1 MIGDTIVTGDLSAG
15 TGDLPD
21 ATSHLT
27 TLVKVNQDAY
37 ASEYRLRGTS
47 YDYVL
52 KIRNST
58 ESPRK
63 DGVRFTR
70 HNGEFTLTLR
80 ANPEA
85 DPPTSAVPYIVS
97 VTARMPVGGDSDVM
111 KALAGHVANQFGLY
125 DTGSI
130 LQKMLNFES

>member
-21 ATSHLT
+21 AASHLT

-37 ASEYRLRGTS
+37 ASEYRLRGTD

-63 DGVRFTR
+63 DGVQFTR
-70 HNGEFTLTLR
+70 HNGEWTLTLR
-80 ANPEA
+80 ADPTA

-97 VTARMPVGGDSDVM
+97 FTARMPIGGDADIM
-111 KALAGHVANQFGLY
+111 KVLAGHVANQFGLY